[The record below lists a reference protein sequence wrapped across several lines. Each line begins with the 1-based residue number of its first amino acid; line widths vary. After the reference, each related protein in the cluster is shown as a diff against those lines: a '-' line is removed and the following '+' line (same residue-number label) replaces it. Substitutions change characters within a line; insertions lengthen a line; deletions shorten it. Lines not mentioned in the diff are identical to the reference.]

1 MNNSG
6 DVVPGNKPHLTDCY
20 HKQCVEVPEDR
31 KEEVGSSGDD
41 YTSEMRKF
49 VEELAVKDTA
59 KLVSTIWQETCT
71 HFRELGGPNFWGITK
86 ATARNLI
93 YNTRQK
99 AHGGDAI
106 KKVETEYCGPS
117 ASSFVRS
124 SSQFVD
130 KKGSQRQMC
139 FAVPELL
146 KLLSYPN
153 VSGSFFVCTNCV
165 FFFLTS
171 SIPPLFQYIIPR
183 HKCLLMLP
191 SVVCQ

>member
-139 FAVPELL
+139 FAAPELL

-153 VSGSFFVCTNCV
+153 VSGSFFVCV
-165 FFFLTS
+165 QIMYFSFLPHLFPLSSNTS
-171 SIPPLFQYIIPR
+171 SLDTN
-183 HKCLLMLP
+183 
-191 SVVCQ
+191 VC